1 MGVEVARGSE
11 RVPEPG
17 VGASLA
23 RSLGCVWCQGDGSQ
37 VPRAKGAVSKCVTR

>member
-23 RSLGCVWCQGDGSQ
+23 RSAVTVLCQGAAHRSREQ
-37 VPRAKGAVSKCVTR
+37 KCCAL